1 MPLARDDRLGPYEI
15 AGLIGA
21 GGMGEVY
28 RARDPR
34 LGRDVA
40 IKVLPEEVAEDPA
53 RLRRF
58 EREARSIARLD
69 HPNLLAIHDLGHHEG
84 SPYLVCELLEG
95 RTLRERLEAGPIP
108 PQEAL
113 ALAAQIADGLA
124 AAHSQGI
131 VHRDL
136 KPANVFVTQQDRV
149 KILDFGLA
157 KLVPAGEEDDT
168 ELPTATALSQEGMV
182 LGTAHYMAPEQAAGR
197 AVDHRADQFAL
208 GVILYEMVAGRRPFE
223 GTTAQETLASILR
236 DDPEPLERAAPR
248 VPVPVRWLVDRCL
261 ARDPGG
267 RYEATQDLARDLHT
281 LEARLP
287 ELSGAVATPP
297 EAPSRR
303 GSLLGVAA
311 AAVALLVAS
320 SALVAFL
327 LGRRATEPSEEV
339 SYRQITYRRGTVT
352 SALFDPSGDSV
363 VYSAAWEGTPGR
375 IHLDRPEAPD
385 PIVVGPAGSRL
396 LSISPRGELL
406 LLNDLFALGPFFTA
420 GELARM
426 PVTGAPRPV
435 AASIAEAVFGPDGD
449 LAALVREAEGQ
460 AVLEFPVG
468 TPRLTAEGYI
478 VNLALSPDGRRLA
491 FAETP
496 ERGHEWGPILVLDRD
511 GGKRRLEPHAGRGLA
526 WSASGEELWFVVRGE
541 PNRIDAVTPGGER
554 RRVAAFPT
562 EVFLFDVARDGRV
575 LLAAEQRRFEMRG
588 RAAGGQERDL
598 SWLSWSVPFA
608 LTDDGETILFN
619 ECPGAGPPCSVA
631 LRGFGEETPIVLDRN
646 GFGMELSPDGA
657 WALSIPPWSPQELVL
672 IATASEERRR
682 FELERLERATT
693 PAWSPGGDS
702 VYFLGNAL
710 GEGDRVYR
718 LDLESGEAM
727 PVTPEG
733 LAFGFFAISPD
744 GARLAARRAVRDIA
758 IYPLE
763 GGEPALLELD
773 QQPTEWSADGRS
785 LYTTTPIG
793 VAPSFLY
800 RVDLSDGSAEPITTL
815 MPPDPAGVVQ
825 VSPVRITPDGE
836 AYVYGYLRRL
846 SELFVVEGLQ

>member
-1 MPLARDDRLGPYEI
+1 
-15 AGLIGA
+15 
-21 GGMGEVY
+21 MGEVY

-40 IKVLPEEVAEDPA
+40 IKVLPDEVAEDPL

-58 EREARSIARLD
+58 EREARTIARLD
-69 HPNLLAIHDLGHHEG
+69 HPNLMAIHDLGEHEG
-84 SPYLVCELLEG
+84 VPYLVCELLEG
-95 RTLRERLEAGPIP
+95 RTLQERLEAGPIP
-108 PQEAL
+108 PREAL
-113 ALAAQIADGLA
+113 GLAAQIADGLA
-124 AAHSQGI
+124 AAHTQG
-131 VHRDL
+131 VAHRDL
-136 KPANVFVTQQDRV
+136 KPANVFVTSEGRV
-149 KILDFGLA
+149 KVLDFGLA
-157 KLVPAGEEDDT
+157 KLVASSEGSQT
-168 ELPTATALSQEGMV
+168 ELPTVTALSEEGMV
-182 LGTAHYMAPEQAAGR
+182 LGTASYMAPEQAAGR
-197 AVDHRADQFAL
+197 EVDHRADQFAL
-208 GVILYEMVAGRRPFE
+208 GVILYEMLAGRRPFE

-236 DDPEPLERAAPR
+236 DDPEPLEKAAPQ
-248 VPVPVRWLVDRCL
+248 VPVPVRWIVERCL
-261 ARDPGG
+261 ARDPEG
-267 RYEATQDLARDLHT
+267 RYEATRDLARDLHT
-281 LEARLP
+281 LEARFP
-287 ELSGAVATPP
+287 ELSGPMAVA
-297 EAPSRR
+297 EEGRR
-303 GSLLGVAA
+303 RRRPRVLVAA
-311 AAVALLVAS
+311 AALALMAVAAALATFVA
-320 SALVAFL
+320 
-327 LGRRATEPSEEV
+327 GRTATEAPEI
-339 SYRQITYRRGTVT
+339 SYRQITFRRGTVT

-363 VYSAAWEGTPGR
+363 VYSAAWEGEPGR

-406 LLNDLFALGPFFTA
+406 LLDDLFALGPFFTA

-426 PVTGAPRPV
+426 PVTGAPRRI
-435 AASIAEAVFGPDGD
+435 AGSIAEAVFGPDGD

-468 TPRLTAEGYI
+468 TPRLTVRGYI
-478 VNLALSPDGRRLA
+478 LNLALSPDGRRLA

-511 GGKRRLEPHAGRGLA
+511 GGERRLEAHAGRGLA

-562 EVFLFDVARDGRV
+562 EVFLFDIARDGRV

-631 LRGFGEETPIVLDRN
+631 LRGFAEEPPIVLDRN

-657 WALSIPPWSPQELVL
+657 WAISIPPWSPQELVL

-682 FELERLERATT
+682 FQLERLERATT
-693 PAWSPGGDS
+693 PAWSPAGDS

-733 LAFGFFAISPD
+733 LAFGFFAVSPD

-785 LYTTTPIG
+785 LYTTMPIG

-800 RVDLSDGSAEPITTL
+800 RVDLSDGSAEPISTL

-846 SELFVVEGLQ
+846 SELFVVQGLE